1 MMWQAHVNGRLSC
14 YTFTDELQYAAQD
27 EDYFPSPPN
36 MFKFSSLPVVAD
48 GIVQVLPNQN
58 TVVAVGCSKIRL
70 LTHGGSGLG
79 NWSIDHC
86 PNPTRIGGIT
96 RMLSRNEA
104 AFTCADLIRDPTL
117 SRTSS
122 AYAATSLIAGTSTN
136 AAYLFDLSQGIDS
149 PVMVYN
155 VAQPTVKIQSNGHIM
170 VAAGQDGKCNQLV
183 TAR

>member
-1 MMWQAHVNGRLSC
+1 MS
-14 YTFTDELQYAAQD
+14 
-27 EDYFPSPPN
+27 
-36 MFKFSSLPVVAD
+36 
-48 GIVQVLPNQN
+48 
-58 TVVAVGCSKIRL
+58 
-70 LTHGGSGLG
+70 
-79 NWSIDHC
+79 
-86 PNPTRIGGIT
+86 
-96 RMLSRNEA
+96 MLSRNSA

-170 VAAGQDGKCNQLV
+170 VAAGQDGKC
-183 TAR
+183 